1 MYLDHFQLQEH
12 PFRLTPDFDFFYMSR
27 GHARAKAYLDYTVV
41 SRDGFAVITG
51 EIGAG
56 KTTLLNKL
64 ISELGTNTVLAHIS
78 QTQLD
83 EFEFLQAVV
92 SAFGLEIAGAS
103 KVELMNRLRAFL
115 LRQLE
120 SDRRVVLAVD
130 EAQNLSYGVLEE
142 VRMLSGIESDKTK
155 LISVILMGQP
165 ELERVINAPQL
176 EQLSQRVRLRFH
188 LTPLT
193 DEETQDY
200 IRHRL
205 QVARSPRLD
214 LFEEEAYDVIRY
226 YAGGIPRLINTL
238 CDMALL
244 TAYVEDQ
251 STVSAQDVKLAAKEL
266 AWPSFAEREA
276 RMKEAGTAPG
286 SAASSMGHADD
297 SPSGNGADDEVQV
310 FSQTIEQA
318 VENVRVG
325 FEGLRSDLQAIERR
339 LAEVVRRLD
348 ER

>member
-1 MYLDHFQLQEH
+1 MYLDHFQLKEH

-64 ISELGTNTVLAHIS
+64 VNELGEDTIVAHIS

-83 EFEFLQAVV
+83 ELEFLQAVV
-92 SAFGLEIAGAS
+92 SAFGLDIVGAG

-115 LRQLE
+115 VRQLE
-120 SDRRVVLAVD
+120 ADRRVVLAVD

-142 VRMLSGIESDKTK
+142 VRMLSGIELDKTK

-165 ELERVINAPQL
+165 ELERVINSPRL
-176 EQLSQRVRLRFH
+176 EQLSQRVRLRYH

-193 DEETQDY
+193 ETETRDY
-200 IRHRL
+200 VLHRL
-205 QVARSPRLD
+205 QVAGAPNVE
-214 LFEEEAYDVIRY
+214 LFTPDAYPVIRH

-238 CDMALL
+238 CDMAML
-244 TAYVEDQ
+244 TAFVEDQ
-251 STVSAQDVKLAAKEL
+251 HHISAQTVELAAREL
-266 AWPSFAEREA
+266 SWPTFAEREA
-276 RMKEAGTAPG
+276 RMKAAGTAPG
-286 SAASSMGHADD
+286 SAASTMDQRGSSDRQAIEF
-297 SPSGNGADDEVQV
+297 NQA
-310 FSQTIEQA
+310 IEQA
-318 VENVRVG
+318 LESMRQG
-325 FEGLRSDLQAIERR
+325 FDGLRSDLQAIERR
-339 LAEVVRRLD
+339 LADVARRLD
-348 ER
+348 DR